1 MKTETLIKFYN
12 DNEIETVKDYLNTVI
27 NNIKETSK
35 LVYKYLMYLVAIL
48 FIYYLLQESTLTSVK
63 FGVVDITDLKVIKIF
78 IPPIFAV
85 VYLIVFVGEY
95 RREHLMHQAKVLF
108 NLINKTELKADDLE
122 RHYFNDFHISFL
134 PFYLPAELNHKMR
147 NSWFWD
153 FISVMTLLVLYL
165 VLSSA
170 LYVFEFYI
178 LKELFELWND
188 SFLVKSVFVITCIL
202 IFISFYF
209 SFKIVLK
216 KQREVKEDKEFWKL
230 RKLENYNE

>member
-1 MKTETLIKFYN
+1 MTTETLIKFYN
-12 DNEIETVKDYLNTVI
+12 NNEIDTVKAYLNIVI
-27 NNIKETSK
+27 DNIKETSK
-35 LVYKYLMYLVAIL
+35 LVYKYLMYLVLIL
-48 FIYYLLQESTLTSVK
+48 FVYYLLQESTLTSIK
-63 FGVVDITDLKVIKIF
+63 FGIIDITDLKVVKIF
-78 IPPIFAV
+78 TPPIFAI

-108 NLINKTELKADDLE
+108 NMINKTELNLDDLD
-122 RHYFNDFHISFL
+122 RHYFNDFNISYL

-153 FISVMTLLVLYL
+153 FVSVLTLFLLYL

-188 SFLVKSVFVITCIL
+188 SFLVKTVFVITCIL
-202 IFISFYF
+202 VFISFYF

-216 KQREVKEDKEFWKL
+216 KQREVKEDKEFWRL
-230 RKLENYNE
+230 RNLEQNE